1 MAGLDIGQLVQAY
14 NAGTRALL
22 KAAGLP
28 ESMYADP
35 AVQAAVPPAA
45 AVAAAPAAKKKGRP
59 LTAAERFVS
68 NAGKY
73 RQSHGGQLGLIEQL
87 AMRHSPQVN
96 VKRGTV
102 TGPIS
107 VVQNPSGANPL
118 ERVTRTNAAGQV
130 FQEYDLGGGQAAH
143 IYYGPGGTRQVKKFR
158 R

>member
-1 MAGLDIGQLVQAY
+1 MALDVGQLVRAY
-14 NAGTRALL
+14 SEGTKALL

-35 AVQAAVPPAA
+35 AVQAAVAPA
-45 AVAAAPAAKKKGRP
+45 AAAPAAKKKGRP

-87 AMRHSPQVN
+87 AMRHSPMVN

-118 ERVTRTNAAGQV
+118 EQVLRTGADGVPYQ
-130 FQEYDLGGGQAAH
+130 QYDLGGGQFAN
-143 IYYGPGGTRQVKKFR
+143 IRYGSGGARSVRKFR